1 MANFTTGGYAPSIV
15 LTIYSY
21 KKLFEAMASLLEAI
35 EEAQVRALLLRV
47 LAWRVGDLD
56 DLPKKICETYSVSES
71 DALELLERLC
81 LPLDVAIALRPE
93 SVDQLLQGLK
103 MSASEEVKRKLA
115 SATFEIREKAI
126 SFVLEHAPSLSRV
139 LYHDWKIETQIA
151 TESLGRIAR
160 PVASITL
167 RVQPAAKGSDLLPPL
182 ESVSMELAKD
192 MVDALSSGFD
202 RLQTQLSKIV
212 Q

>member
-1 MANFTTGGYAPSIV
+1 
-15 LTIYSY
+15 
-21 KKLFEAMASLLEAI
+21 MASLLESI
-35 EEAQVRALLLRV
+35 DEAQVRALLLRV

-56 DLPKKICETYSVSES
+56 DLPKKLSETYSVSES
-71 DALELLERLC
+71 QALELLECLC
-81 LPLDVAIALRPE
+81 LPLDVAVSRKPE
-93 SVDQLLQGLK
+93 SAEKLCEALHLN
-103 MSASEEVKRKLA
+103 ASEAVKAKLA
-115 SATFEIREKAI
+115 RATFEIREKCV
-126 SFVLEHAPSLSRV
+126 SFVLEHTPSLSRV

-167 RVQPAAKGSDLLPPL
+167 RIQPAAKGSELLPPL

-192 MVDALSSGFD
+192 MVDALSAGFD

>member
-1 MANFTTGGYAPSIV
+1 MSSSH
-15 LTIYSY
+15 LTVHS
-21 KKLFEAMASLLEAI
+21 KSSKAMASILEQI
-35 EEAQVRALLLRV
+35 DEGQIRALLLRV

-56 DLPKKICETYSVSES
+56 DLPAKLAESYSISAS
-71 DALELLERLC
+71 QSLELLEGLC
-81 LPLDVAIALRPE
+81 QPLDIAVSTKSE
-93 SVDQLLQGLK
+93 SAAEILK
-103 MSASEEVKRKLA
+103 AFKWNLSEATKEKIAKT
-115 SATFEIREKAI
+115 TFELREKCVT
-126 SFVLEHAPSLSRV
+126 FLLEHSPSLSRV

-167 RVQPAAKGSDLLPPL
+167 RIQPAAKGSELLPPL

-202 RLQTQLSKIV
+202 RLQIQLSKIV